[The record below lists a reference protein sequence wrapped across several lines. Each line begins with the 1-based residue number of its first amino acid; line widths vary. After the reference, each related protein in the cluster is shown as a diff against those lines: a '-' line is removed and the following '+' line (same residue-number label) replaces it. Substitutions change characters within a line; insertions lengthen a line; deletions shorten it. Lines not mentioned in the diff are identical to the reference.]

1 MDKTPAQH
9 TYGHERWPDSDQQQ
23 IGQLLAKKLS
33 KDTTAS
39 RVGAGNCNFQYIFV
53 FRNNLLNNSLCK
65 QHDLLMWKV
74 GGLFN

>member
-39 RVGAGNCNFQYIFV
+39 RVGAGNCKFPIYFC
-53 FRNNLLNNSLCK
+53 FS
-65 QHDLLMWKV
+65 
-74 GGLFN
+74 